1 MDLIGQISNDF
12 GLVKRRRKEG
22 EEGRKGIMKESD
34 GEREKEFNRG
44 ARIRC

>member
-1 MDLIGQISNDF
+1 MIWTCKGKE
-12 GLVKRRRKEG
+12 KRRES
-22 EEGRKGIMKESD
+22 EGRKGNMKESD